1 MKTSRLVLT
10 LLTIACLLIPAS
22 YATAQGSSARA
33 SIAPPAAAAGAR
45 AGKEADLLPDD
56 PVVTQHTGRFNG
68 QTVNYA
74 AEVGWIP
81 IREDGRIVAKMS
93 YIAYTKNG
101 VTDPSTRPL
110 IFSFNGGPGTASVWM
125 HLGYTGPRRVT
136 YDDEGFQQRPPAG
149 LEDNPHS
156 ILDAADIVYI
166 DPIGTGFSRMVE
178 GEDPHKFH
186 GKLADI
192 QSVGDFIYAFVN
204 RKDRWASPKF
214 IIGESYGTTRAAGLA
229 ASVQSRFQMFLNG
242 VILVSA
248 TELDV
253 ERGPEVTFALNLPT
267 QAATAWYHKQMEP
280 GLQSKPLQA
289 VLAEVEA
296 FAMGEYLMALVKGDQ
311 LTDAERDAIAA
322 KVARYSGL
330 SKDYVLQANL
340 RVSFQRHWK
349 ELLRDQRLT
358 VGRLDTRY
366 LGIDLDAAGER
377 PEYSPEMVDWNGPF
391 GAAINQYLR
400 RELKYNPEIQYYVWG
415 NVRPWAQD
423 PQANVGDML
432 RTAMRDNPYLKVL
445 VQGGYYDAACD
456 YFNAK
461 YTMHHLQ
468 PGGEFKDR
476 YRFAWYE
483 SGHMMYLRKPDLE
496 NANNDLRKFITWAL
510 EGVKDYPRKVKTSQ
524 ATAPSPEPSSAR
536 R

>member
-1 MKTSRLVLT
+1 MRLSHVLA
-10 LLTIACLLIPAS
+10 LSVALIVPTAAQVS
-22 YATAQGSSARA
+22 AQGPPPGP
-33 SIAPPAAAAGAR
+33 PPAAAGAKAGV
-45 AGKEADLLPDD
+45 EADLLPAE
-56 PVVTQHTGRFNG
+56 PVITQHTGRFNG
-68 QTVNYA
+68 QTVSYA
-74 AEVGWIP
+74 AEAGWIP
-81 IREDGRIVAKMS
+81 IRDEGKVVAKMF
-93 YIAYTKNG
+93 YVGYTKNG
-101 VTDPSTRPL
+101 VTDPATRPL
-110 IFSFNGGPGTASVWM
+110 IISFNGGPGTASLWM

-136 YDDEGFQQRPPAG
+136 YDDEGFQQKPPAG

-156 ILDAADIVYI
+156 ILDTADIVYL
-166 DPIGTGFSRMVE
+166 DPIGTGFSRMMP
-178 GEDPHKFH
+178 GEDLHKFH

-192 QSVGDFIYAFVN
+192 QSVGDFILTYVN

-253 ERGPEVTFALNLPT
+253 QRGPEVNFANSLPT
-267 QAATAWYHKQMEP
+267 QTATAWYHKQLVP
-280 GLQSKPLQA
+280 DLQAKPLKT
-289 VLAEVEA
+289 VLAESEA
-296 FAMGEYLMALVKGDQ
+296 FATGEYITALVRGDQ
-311 LTDAERDAIAA
+311 LSDAERDAVAT

-330 SKDYVLQANL
+330 DKAYVLSANL
-340 RVSFQRHWK
+340 RVSFSRHWK
-349 ELLRDQRLT
+349 ELLRSQRLT

-377 PEYSPEMVDWNGPF
+377 PEYSPELVDWNGPF
-391 GAAINQYLR
+391 GAAVNRYLR
-400 RELKYNPEIQYYVWG
+400 TELKFNPEIQYFVWG

-432 RTAMRDNPYLKVL
+432 RTAMRDNPYLKVM
-445 VQGGYYDAACD
+445 VQGGYYDAATD
-456 YFNAK
+456 YFNAA

-483 SGHMMYLRKPDLE
+483 SGHMMYLRKADLK
-496 NANNDLRKFITWAL
+496 NANDDLRSFIAWAL
-510 EGVKDYPRKVKTSQ
+510 EGVKDYPRKVK
-524 ATAPSPEPSSAR
+524 AK
-536 R
+536 